1 MDLLDLFIPGY
12 SLAKPTAKA
21 IKYKLTNKLFN
32 ERSGNPEYGDVIF
45 VYRYIALY
53 RHFGIYIG
61 NNKVIHFAAPNG
73 DFDTEKA
80 YIHETT
86 LSHFSEGSDIHIM
99 TFNEDYESGSILR
112 NILKSYEYELQSPQ
126 QTVIRAKSMLGCRGI
141 GNAGYN
147 IIFNNCE
154 DFAIWCKTNIA
165 ESKQV
170 NDLLNLF

>member
-99 TFNEDYESGSILR
+99 TFNEDYESGSIWR
-112 NILKSYEYELQSPQ
+112 NILKSDEFKNDYEIKGFFKNYLIYIGTYIFSSLLY
-126 QTVIRAKSMLGCRGI
+126 VIM
-141 GNAGYN
+141 Y
-147 IIFNNCE
+147 II
-154 DFAIWCKTNIA
+154 DYVIKIKYSKTLKWI
-165 ESKQV
+165 
-170 NDLLNLF
+170 FCI